1 MTKATEALNNISNRF
16 DEMEEYIYDQPYC
29 PDWDS
34 EYDVKDFT
42 TVSDELAESEKKDT
56 VLKILFEKNVQINSL
71 KKCKTVE
78 EYNILW
84 TTDPLTEEEF
94 VSVKYYFEKMTK
106 GCKNDL

>member
-34 EYDVKDFT
+34 EYDSADFGIVT
-42 TVSDELAESEKKDT
+42 DELIESEKKDNI
-56 VLKILFEKNVQINSL
+56 LKILFEKNVQINSL
-71 KKCKTVE
+71 KKCKTAE

-84 TTDPLTEEEF
+84 TTDTLTDEEF
-94 VSVKYYFEKMTK
+94 TSVKYYFEKLAK
-106 GCKNDL
+106 RCKND

>member
-1 MTKATEALNNISNRF
+1 MNKAVEALNNISNRF

-34 EYDVKDFT
+34 EYNVEDFG
-42 TVSDELAESEKKDT
+42 TVTDELLESEKKDNI
-56 VLKILFEKNVQINSL
+56 LKILFEKNVQINSL

-84 TTDPLTEEEF
+84 TTDTLTNEEF
-94 VSVKYYFEKMTK
+94 DTVKHYFEKIAK
-106 GCKNDL
+106 RCKND